1 MHATSME
8 EPKSR
13 PVATSE
19 VKIGSPWDRRAEW
32 LLPRCADSGSC
43 CRNTAMMVVSQMP
56 APAKRR
62 SEASRFPLVPQQ
74 TERLGVPDLAIL
86 WQDSCLG
93 YREGLPNDDEI
104 I

>member
-1 MHATSME
+1 MRRFRQLLSKYRQDGR
-8 EPKSR
+8 KS
-13 PVATSE
+13 V
-19 VKIGSPWDRRAEW
+19 
-32 LLPRCADSGSC
+32 
-43 CRNTAMMVVSQMP
+43 P

-93 YREGLPNDDEI
+93 YREGLPNDDQI